1 MQFYFGY
8 SYDGKPYTSD
18 SNRTW
23 NTIGMPVWFTRGTTH
38 RAQFV
43 LKGPYEDPSKI
54 FTVGPNQALIRW
66 EVKQPPVNSWQAI
79 NRPYPEIY
87 AVLDIDRSFV
97 TPESLLYKTVD
108 PNFNF
113 VGGEWCLIWFSLIAP
128 AVIIGGLRDP
138 NLNPLRPNV
147 DRGSLLA
154 AAPPDPPLPLD
165 YIPGPPVGPPIP
177 VQGVELPEISPPS
190 DWQSPPY

>member
-23 NTIGMPVWFTRGTTH
+23 NTIGMPVWFTRGTSH

-43 LKGPYEDPSKI
+43 LYGPYEDPNGI
-54 FTVGPNQALIRW
+54 FVVRPGEALVKW
-66 EVKQPPVNSWQAI
+66 EVKQPPANSWQAI

-87 AVLDIDRSFV
+87 SILGVDKSFV
-97 TPESLLYKTVD
+97 TPQSLLYKTVD
-108 PNFNF
+108 PDFLF
-113 VGGEWCLIWFSLIAP
+113 KGGEWCYIWFGMVSP
-128 AVIIGGLRDP
+128 AVVIGGMRDP

-154 AAPPDPPLPLD
+154 AAPPDPELPEG
-165 YIPGPPVGPPIP
+165 YILGPPVGPPIVP
-177 VQGVELPEISPPS
+177 DSVGLPPLMPPP